1 MYWEGLIYSP
11 SHTHY
16 KDDVW
21 YTIKIRINMADVLD
35 DIIILRSV
43 FGKVGQKYF
52 MNPVRDPKTGRFPDC
67 VRPVDSKGDMIIS
80 DKDRNEGK
88 PLIPE
93 NKVFIIEDGTTFN
106 LNDEWQAAEWYSI
119 QHCPLIALSRDAR
132 DSKGNLLIDGEIAE
146 GKTRARYGTAEL
158 YVERPGYDTA
168 KRISKKKLIH
178 DADSYIY
185 GDPKGAEGR
194 ALKARLLG
202 KNMRNAP
209 DADITD
215 YLLEISH
222 KSPEKIIDLYTGGDI
237 NLRLMFI
244 DAKDKNVIYVKNK
257 VYLYGDSIVLGAT
270 DDAVITWMKN
280 PTNSKVLELI
290 KRDTYPDMY
299 LEESASKK

>member
-1 MYWEGLIYSP
+1 
-11 SHTHY
+11 
-16 KDDVW
+16 
-21 YTIKIRINMADVLD
+21 MADVLD

-52 MNPVRDPKTGRFPDC
+52 MNPVRDPKTSRFPDC

>member
-1 MYWEGLIYSP
+1 
-11 SHTHY
+11 
-16 KDDVW
+16 
-21 YTIKIRINMADVLD
+21 MADVLD

-52 MNPVRDPKTGRFPDC
+52 MNPVRDPKTGRYPAC

-80 DKDRNEGK
+80 DRDRNEGK

-93 NKVFIIEDGTTFN
+93 NKVFVIEDGTTFN
-106 LNDEWQAAEWYSI
+106 LNDEWQKAEWESI

-146 GKTRARYGTAEL
+146 GKSRARYGIAEL
-158 YVERPGYDTA
+158 YVERPGYETN
-168 KRISKKKLIH
+168 KKVSRKKLIH

-185 GDPKGAEGR
+185 GDPQGAEGR
-194 ALKARLLG
+194 QLKARLLG
-202 KNMRNAP
+202 KNMKNAP

-222 KSPEKIIDLYTGGDI
+222 KTPEKIIDLYTGGDI

-280 PTNSKVLELI
+280 PTNQKVLELI
-290 KRDTYPDMY
+290 KRYT
-299 LEESASKK
+299 